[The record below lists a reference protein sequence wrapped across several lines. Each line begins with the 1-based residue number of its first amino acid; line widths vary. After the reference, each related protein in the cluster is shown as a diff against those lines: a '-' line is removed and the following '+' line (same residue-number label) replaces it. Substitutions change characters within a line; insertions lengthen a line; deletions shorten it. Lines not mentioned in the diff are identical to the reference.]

1 MPNQVCSG
9 AKLKCSFG
17 KSTPMFSIL
26 PIKLVN
32 TVKQPAAVITD
43 NIPMVNIAPFG
54 MCSSPANPAVIAAT
68 AAAMGT
74 PTPAPCVPVTIAPWA
89 PGSPKVK
96 IRKLAALTDGCK
108 LNCTWGGM
116 IEIIK
121 AGQTK
126 VVLK

>member
-1 MPNQVCSG
+1 MSNQVCSG

-17 KSTPMFSIL
+17 KSTSVLSIL
-26 PIKLVN
+26 PVKFVN
-32 TVKQPAAVITD
+32 TVKQPAAVIMD

-54 MCSSPANPAVIAAT
+54 MCSSPTNPAVIAAT

-74 PTPAPCVPVTIAPWA
+74 PTPAPCVPLTIAPWT

-96 IRKLAALTDGCK
+96 IRKLAALTDSCK
-108 LNCTWGGM
+108 LNCTWSGM
-116 IEIIK
+116 IEVTK

>member
-17 KSTPMFSIL
+17 KSTSVLSIL
-26 PIKLVN
+26 PVKLVD
-32 TVKQPAAVITD
+32 TVKQPAAVIMD

-54 MCSSPANPAVIAAT
+54 MCSSLANPAVIAAT

-74 PTPAPCVPVTIAPWA
+74 PTPAPCMPATIAPWM

-96 IRKLAALTDGCK
+96 IRKLAALTDDCK
-108 LNCTWGGM
+108 LNCAWGGM
-116 IEIIK
+116 IEITK